1 MQEMPRLRV
10 ASVCLAVMALA
21 PASRAHAQ
29 PAAPPAAGGA
39 AAPAPNSAAMYEFLL
54 ARRAE
59 AQDDAAAAEAAL
71 GRAVA
76 LDPSS
81 AELRA
86 ELAGFLARQNRAAD
100 AVAAAERAV
109 SLDAESEE
117 GHRILGLVHAAWAD
131 GAVEGPTGGT
141 TEAWRTKAIDHLTR
155 IQTSPTMAT
164 DLGLQMT
171 LARQL
176 LASGDAEKAVPLL
189 ERVAGQTG
197 AVEPLA
203 LLADAHRSLG
213 QFDRAAM
220 ALEQAAESNP
230 RYYLAL
236 GDVYER
242 QDKWEEAAAAY
253 EKGSANV
260 RGPGRELRLR
270 HASAL
275 LNIPGG
281 AGAERAV
288 ALLTE
293 FVKTNPKDVTGH
305 TLLARAYLQ
314 RGAGDDA
321 ERAAKAA
328 LALEPNNLQVLALLA
343 AVYRERYDFAAVVTL
358 LTPTTRDEAT
368 PSGPR
373 IGEFVRLLAEL
384 GGAQQQQGDAA
395 AAVRTF
401 ERARRLLPDAAPVA
415 VALAQAHLQAGQFDQ
430 AQRVARDARVTSAGD
445 LGLLRVEALAGVK
458 AGRSADAVG
467 FLERAIGERR
477 TEQDAAFVLADVYE
491 EAKRYDDAIKVVSAL
506 GGPAP
511 ADDAVAFRLAAAY
524 EAADRVPDAERVFRA
539 IVSRDPLHSNAL
551 NFLGYMLAD
560 RGLRVAEA
568 LTFIDRA
575 LVVEPGNPAYLD
587 SRGWALF
594 KLGRA
599 ADAEEPLRRATTSL
613 RGSSVIQ
620 SHYAEALAALGK
632 RPEAASALELALAG
646 DGIDVDRAALERRLR
661 QLRQRPR

>member
-1 MQEMPRLRV
+1 MRVGTRQTPARPAEKCEKMQEMPRLRV
-10 ASVCLAVMALA
+10 ASALLAVLALA
-21 PASRAHAQ
+21 LASRAHAQ
-29 PAAPPAAGGA
+29 PAVPPAAGRA
-39 AAPAPNSAAMYEFLL
+39 VAPAPNSAAMYEFLL

-131 GAVEGPTGGT
+131 GAVEGPSGGT

-189 ERVAGQTG
+189 ERVAGQTS

-213 QFDRAAM
+213 QFDRAAT

-260 RGPGRELRLR
+260 RGAGPG
-270 HASAL
+270 
-275 LNIPGG
+275 
-281 AGAERAV
+281 
-288 ALLTE
+288 
-293 FVKTNPKDVTGH
+293 
-305 TLLARAYLQ
+305 
-314 RGAGDDA
+314 
-321 ERAAKAA
+321 
-328 LALEPNNLQVLALLA
+328 
-343 AVYRERYDFAAVVTL
+343 
-358 LTPTTRDEAT
+358 TPTA
-368 PSGPR
+368 PR
-373 IGEFVRLLAEL
+373 L
-384 GGAQQQQGDAA
+384 GVAQYPGWS
-395 AAVRTF
+395 RR
-401 ERARRLLPDAAPVA
+401 RARD
-415 VALAQAHLQAGQFDQ
+415 
-430 AQRVARDARVTSAGD
+430 RV
-445 LGLLRVEALAGVK
+445 
-458 AGRSADAVG
+458 
-467 FLERAIGERR
+467 
-477 TEQDAAFVLADVYE
+477 
-491 EAKRYDDAIKVVSAL
+491 
-506 GGPAP
+506 
-511 ADDAVAFRLAAAY
+511 
-524 EAADRVPDAERVFRA
+524 ADRVRQDQ
-539 IVSRDPLHSNAL
+539 SR
-551 NFLGYMLAD
+551 
-560 RGLRVAEA
+560 R
-568 LTFIDRA
+568 T
-575 LVVEPGNPAYLD
+575 
-587 SRGWALF
+587 
-594 KLGRA
+594 
-599 ADAEEPLRRATTSL
+599 
-613 RGSSVIQ
+613 
-620 SHYAEALAALGK
+620 
-632 RPEAASALELALAG
+632 
-646 DGIDVDRAALERRLR
+646 
-661 QLRQRPR
+661 

>member
-1 MQEMPRLRV
+1 MRVGTRQTPARPAEKCEKMQEMPRLRV
-10 ASVCLAVMALA
+10 ASVLLAVLAVA
-21 PASRAHAQ
+21 PASRAYAQ
-29 PAAPPAAGGA
+29 PAAPPAAGRA
-39 AAPAPNSAAMYEFLL
+39 AVPAPNGAAMYEFLL

-131 GAVEGPTGGT
+131 GAVEGPSGGT
-141 TEAWRTKAIDHLTR
+141 AEAWRTKAIDHLTR

-176 LASGDAEKAVPLL
+176 LGAGDAEKAVPLL
-189 ERVAGQTG
+189 ERVAGQTS

-213 QFDRAAM
+213 QFDRAAT

-270 HASAL
+270 RASAL

-321 ERAAKAA
+321 ERAARAA

-358 LTPTTRDEAT
+358 LTPTTRDERRRAGRASASSCACWPNSAARSSSKAT
-368 PSGPR
+368 PRRPSAPSNGPA
-373 IGEFVRLLAEL
+373 GCCPTL
-384 GGAQQQQGDAA
+384 
-395 AAVRTF
+395 
-401 ERARRLLPDAAPVA
+401 RRW
-415 VALAQAHLQAGQFDQ
+415 
-430 AQRVARDARVTSAGD
+430 RWRWR
-445 LGLLRVEALAGVK
+445 
-458 AGRSADAVG
+458 
-467 FLERAIGERR
+467 RR
-477 TEQDAAFVLADVYE
+477 TCRPASSIRRSGWPVTRASPPAA
-491 EAKRYDDAIKVVSAL
+491 ISACC
-506 GGPAP
+506 GSRPSPA
-511 ADDAVAFRLAAAY
+511 
-524 EAADRVPDAERVFRA
+524 
-539 IVSRDPLHSNAL
+539 
-551 NFLGYMLAD
+551 
-560 RGLRVAEA
+560 
-568 LTFIDRA
+568 
-575 LVVEPGNPAYLD
+575 
-587 SRGWALF
+587 
-594 KLGRA
+594 
-599 ADAEEPLRRATTSL
+599 
-613 RGSSVIQ
+613 
-620 SHYAEALAALGK
+620 
-632 RPEAASALELALAG
+632 
-646 DGIDVDRAALERRLR
+646 
-661 QLRQRPR
+661 